1 MTSLI
6 QNYVLRRN
14 PNKANAAIPNKP
26 NVAGEDTATET
37 EDVLVSKVI
46 GAGIGANGSDGSD
59 GSDGALNEASSK
71 PTEVKPLSRVSNS
84 KLATK

>member
-46 GAGIGANGSDGSD
+46 GAGIGANGSDG
-59 GSDGALNEASSK
+59 
-71 PTEVKPLSRVSNS
+71 
-84 KLATK
+84 